1 MRSRLSPGGGHIQK
15 WHFKAKTDTF
25 FKLDHDLTP
34 SHKLILAM
42 VPLVE
47 VNTLSLL
54 VPIVNMFV
62 FFSQHNAS
70 SRIASLFFNQR
81 GRIQL

>member
-1 MRSRLSPGGGHIQK
+1 MRSRLSPGGGKIQK
-15 WHFKAKTDTF
+15 WHFKANTDTF

-34 SHKLILAM
+34 SHKLKLAM

-47 VNTLSLL
+47 VNTLSFKL

-81 GRIQL
+81 